1 MSVTRKE
8 KRNKM
13 LIVVFGSIIMIVLFF
28 YLMDKD
34 TKKAKQE
41 AIDAQVQDLLGSDIE
56 MDYPTSPRQVIM
68 EFNKIIVCYYEKK
81 LDDET
86 IKKLMTQE
94 RVYFDQ
100 ELLDNNTF
108 ENQFKDLKAE
118 IEDYRKADRTIVN
131 CAVAKGSSVEY
142 WTKDD
147 REYASILSSYT
158 LKDSEVVKTYEKYIL
173 RKDDQGKWRI
183 LGWEISEPKDL
194 NK

>member
-8 KRNKM
+8 KRNKT
-13 LIVVFGSIIMIVLFF
+13 LIAVIGSIILIVLFF
-28 YLMDKD
+28 YFMDRD

-41 AIDAQVQDLLGSDIE
+41 AADEQVQELLGVDIE
-56 MDYPTSPRQVIM
+56 MDYPTTPRQVIM

-81 LDDET
+81 LDEDS
-86 IKKLMTQE
+86 IKKLMAQE
-94 RVYFDQ
+94 RIYFDQ
-100 ELLDNNTF
+100 ELLENNTS
-108 ENQFKDLKAE
+108 ENQLKDLKAE
-118 IEDYRKADRTIVN
+118 IEDYRKANRKVVGSS
-131 CAVAKGSSVEY
+131 VAKGSSVEY

-147 REYASILSSYT
+147 REYASIISSYT
-158 LKDSEVVKTYEKYIL
+158 LKDSEVVKTYEKYVL